1 LSFNFS
7 KMTSSRPSRPI
18 VVAEVGTAHG
28 GDLKRG
34 LELIDAAADAGADIA
49 KVQVVFAEEILP
61 PEAGLVPLPGGNT
74 PLYEVFRSLERPV
87 DFYAAL
93 AERAAA
99 RGIGF
104 LASPFG
110 ERSVRL
116 LEEIGVKAW
125 KVASPELNHEP
136 LLERLARTGLP
147 LILSTGVSEAQ
158 DIERALEV
166 VRGAYLSR
174 GSHPGTG
181 RSPGGLTLP
190 IILLHCLTNYPAP
203 EEEANL
209 LVIPTLAAMFGLPAG
224 LSDHSMDPVLIPSLA
239 AALGAVMIEKHITLD
254 RSAGGLDDPV
264 ALTPEAF
271 ARMTAAVKRY
281 ALPVAGGRPY
291 THRSALEP
299 AVERPLGASAPP
311 DPDHQKAVIK
321 ELAAEYGRKRVE
333 ACLGD
338 GQKRLAGSEAG
349 HYGRTNRSIHAVG
362 ALKSGSEVSRDNT
375 ALLRTEKVLRPGI
388 EPRFRGQVYGRRLI
402 RDVASGDGITWD
414 DLD

>member
-1 LSFNFS
+1 MLPFDFS
-7 KMTSSRPSRPI
+7 KVTSSRPAKPI
-18 VVAEVGTAHG
+18 VIAELGTAHG
-28 GDLKRG
+28 GDLQKG
-34 LELIDAAADAGADIA
+34 LDLIDAAGDAGADIA

-61 PEAGLVPLPGGNT
+61 PEAGLVPLPGGDT
-74 PLYEVFRSLERPV
+74 PLYEVFRELERPL

-93 AERAAA
+93 AERAES

-110 ERSVRL
+110 EKSVHL
-116 LEEIGVKAW
+116 LEEIGVGAW

-147 LILSTGVSEAQ
+147 MILSTGVSKID
-158 DIERALEV
+158 DIERALEIV
-166 VRGAYLSR
+166 TGA
-174 GSHPGTG
+174 HPDANIT
-181 RSPGGLTLP
+181 
-190 IILLHCLTNYPAP
+190 LLHCLTNYPAP

-209 LVIPTLAAMFGLPAG
+209 RLIPALAAAFGWPVG
-224 LSDHSMDPVLIPSLA
+224 LSDHSLDPILIPSLA

-264 ALTPEAF
+264 ALTPDKF
-271 ARMTAAVKRY
+271 AAMVGAVGRFALPGSGERPVADGPASPAVTRWRPLTAA
-281 ALPVAGGRPY
+281 A
-291 THRSALEP
+291 EP
-299 AVERPLGASAPP
+299 PEAAHLAEVV
-311 DPDHQKAVIK
+311 D
-321 ELAAEYGRKRVE
+321 ELAAEFGRERVE

-338 GQKRLAGSEAG
+338 GEKRLAASESA

-362 ALKSGSEVSRDNT
+362 ALGAGTEVNKENT

-388 EPRFRGQVYGRRLI
+388 EPRYRDEVYGRRLI
-402 RDVASGDGITWD
+402 RDVASGDGITWN